1 MVCSKRS
8 ITRAALAGVV
18 TLAVASGAAA
28 QWATPPVTATGVRYF
43 TFWSPAARAT
53 VSFHAYLPPA
63 YTTEPTRRFP
73 VLYGLHGSGS
83 PIAGIPW
90 ISNWF
95 GTAMSQGKIP
105 PMIVVFPNGMG
116 ASMWC
121 NSKDRTVPMESVV
134 IDDLVP
140 QVDATLRT
148 IASRRGRIIEGFSM
162 GGAGAGR
169 LGLRRPDL
177 FAGVSMLGAG
187 PMQLDFMDAPK
198 GTDIPPKE
206 RVALFAAVWGSDPA
220 YYLSQHPW
228 TIAEQRAAAHIAACT
243 VIRQGVGALD
253 AMLAPN
259 QDFNVHLQALAVPNG
274 WTVVPGVA
282 HDPSLTLQGLGESG
296 WAFYRAAFETPCTQP
311 ADLDCN
317 GVVDG
322 SDLGQV
328 LAAWGPSHGAADL
341 DGNGMVDGVDLGR
354 MLAAWGS
361 VQ

>member
-1 MVCSKRS
+1 MGPFRS
-8 ITRAALAGVV
+8 SIIRASLSAVIA
-18 TLAVASGAAA
+18 LAVASGAAA
-28 QWATPPVTATGVRYF
+28 QWTTPPVTATGVQYF
-43 TFWSPAARAT
+43 TFRSPKANAT

-63 YTTEPTRRFP
+63 YTAEPSRRFP
-73 VLYGLHGSGS
+73 VLYWLHGSGS
-83 PIAGIPW
+83 PTAGIPW
-90 ISNWF
+90 VSNWF

-121 NSKDRTVPMESVV
+121 NSKDGTVPMESVV
-134 IDDLVP
+134 IDDLIP
-140 QVDATLRT
+140 HVDATLRT
-148 IASRRGRIIEGFSM
+148 IASRRGRIVEGFSM

-187 PMQLDFMDAPK
+187 PMQLDFLQAPK

-206 RVALFAAVWGSDPA
+206 RVALFAKVWGSDPA
-220 YYLSQHPW
+220 YFLAQHPW
-228 TIAEQRAAAHIAACT
+228 TIAEQRAAAHVAACT

-259 QDFNVHLQALAVPNG
+259 QDFNVHLQALGVTHT
-274 WTVVPGVA
+274 WTAVPGVG
-282 HDPSLTLQGLGESG
+282 HDPAQTLQSLGEQG
-296 WAFYRAAFETPCTQP
+296 WAFYRAALQTPCTEP

-317 GVVDG
+317 GTVDG
-322 SDLGQV
+322 SDLGQM
-328 LAAWGPSHGAADL
+328 LTEWGPGHGGADL
-341 DGNGMVDGVDLGR
+341 DGNGTVDGVDLGR
-354 MLAAWGS
+354 MLAAWGT